1 MQEEIEYKNQTKR
14 LEEEVSQ
21 SQRVIKKMEN
31 KSDIQTSIEI
41 KVMSLREVHELIERV
56 YVVRAS

>member
-21 SQRVIKKMEN
+21 SQRVIKKVEN

-41 KVMSLREVHELIERV
+41 KVMSLRELHELRERV
-56 YVVRAS
+56 